1 MALNT
6 AQKDKKQHRHR
17 KNPRSHELYKAENHA
32 QNEKRPKQRWVGGNS
47 VAEGGYWT
55 REAV

>member
-1 MALNT
+1 MAINV

-17 KNPRSHELYKAENHA
+17 KNPHSHDLYKEANRA
-32 QNEKRPKQRWVGGNS
+32 QNEKRPKQRWVGGDS
-47 VAEGGYWT
+47 VETGGHWT